1 LILRE
6 NIFIFIILVIC
17 FFSSLTVKSQSKIE
31 IDVSIGYSNPL
42 LEARGSSLELVS
54 SQDQV
59 LINGKRWLVSDNLG
73 AKNGYSFQAFL
84 KYNVLKKGY
93 LKALFNIGYNAL
105 ISVYQGPEDTYGVRV
120 QSFSLGLGAEANPL
134 GNKRFYPSIFGLLRL
149 NFMGGETFYHA
160 GLDFFKVTPRY
171 GYSAGLNLNYAINK
185 KIGLFMGGSYSYDNL
200 WNKQADETK
209 TNDAHVIVF
218 RDKMSATNELTHDRR
233 VAYSTFY
240 LGMKFYL
247 L

>member
-1 LILRE
+1 MILRK

-17 FFSSLTVKSQSKIE
+17 FFSSLRVLSQSKLE
-31 IDVSIGYSNPL
+31 IDVSVGYSNPL
-42 LEARGSSLELVS
+42 LEARGNSLELAS
-54 SQDQV
+54 SKDQV
-59 LINGKRWLVSDNLG
+59 YINGKRWLVSDNLG
-73 AKNGYSFQAFL
+73 TKNGYSFQFFL

-105 ISVYQGPEDTYGVRV
+105 ISVYQGPEDTYGARV
-120 QSFSLGLGAEANPL
+120 QSFSMGLGAEANPL
-134 GNKRFYPSIFGLLRL
+134 GNKRFYPSVFGLLRL

-160 GLDFFKVTPRY
+160 GLDFFKVTPRF
-171 GYSAGLNLNYAINK
+171 GYSTGINLYYVINK

-218 RDKMSATNELTHDRR
+218 RDKMSPTNGLTHDRR